1 MALSNMIIRKNN
13 HTGRTLLLI
22 LLLLQTLTTM
32 ASSDSKYSP
41 LIRDV
46 RSWPS
51 PRILAK
57 GDSLLARKQED
68 KALVMYMLVC
78 SRTTDQMTDAEM
90 ADCALANLKTGDIFY
105 ARGNYINALESYQAG
120 LKLSEASSSKAHL
133 ALIYK
138 NIGNAYCMFKDYDK
152 GFEYYKKGY
161 QIRPKADKDL
171 SFQLLANLFG
181 VCINRKDLKGARKYR
196 QLMYSTPHAQ
206 TPANQ
211 FFLTF
216 STALLASQES
226 RYAEANQMLTRLA
239 DFCVRSKLP
248 ATYVCSAYSQLYTNY
263 QALDDMAGAMR
274 YIRLCMETAKKNQLL
289 HYVPE
294 TLRELGKIYKQ
305 EGNTALAQQYETQ
318 YIGLMD
324 SIYNSQRFNVV
335 KNQQFMYEVD
345 KANKEINRLHQEEES
360 HRQTVRLYQL
370 LFLVSILAVVF
381 ISSLLFYVLRQKRRL
396 EDSYRKLYDI
406 NRQRTEAEEKKAARK
421 PAASNNLK
429 EAQKQQLLE
438 AIRRVMEESDQYC
451 QQDFTLA
458 TLAKL
463 IESNDRYVS
472 LVVNEHFGKSFTELL
487 NDYRIRKACERLT
500 DNADYAHLT
509 IAAIGQS
516 VGYKSQTTFI
526 KQFKKCT
533 GLTPSVYQKFA
544 AEDKRKEKMG
554 E

>member
-1 MALSNMIIRKNN
+1 MIIRKTN
-13 HTGRTLLLI
+13 HIGRVLQLI
-22 LLLLQTLTTM
+22 LLLFSTVSTM

-51 PRILAK
+51 KRILSK
-57 GDSLLARKQED
+57 GDSLLAHKQED

-78 SRTTDQMTDAEM
+78 SRTTDQMSEAES
-90 ADCALANLKTGDIFY
+90 ADCALANLKAGDIYY

-120 LKLSEASSSKAHL
+120 LKISESAASKPHL

-138 NIGNAYCMFKDYDK
+138 NIGNAYCMFRDYDK
-152 GFEYYKKGY
+152 GFEYYKRGY
-161 QIRPKADKDL
+161 QIRPKHDKTL

-181 VCINRKDLKGARKYR
+181 VCINRKDLNGARKYR
-196 QLMYSTPHAQ
+196 QLMYSTPHPN

-216 STALLASQES
+216 STALLASQEA
-226 RYAEANQMLTRLA
+226 RYTEANHILTRLA

-248 ATYVCSAYSQLYTNY
+248 VTYVCSAYSQLYTNY
-263 QALDDMAGAMR
+263 QSLGDMMGAVR
-274 YIRLCMETAKKNQLL
+274 YIRLCMETAKKNKLL

-305 EGNTALAQQYETQ
+305 EGNTGLAQQYETQ
-318 YIGLMD
+318 YIALMD

-345 KANKEINRLHQEEES
+345 KANKEINRLHQEEMS

-370 LFLVSILAVVF
+370 LFLVSVIAVVF
-381 ISSLLFYVLRQKRRL
+381 ISSLLFYVLRQKRKL
-396 EDSYRKLYDI
+396 EDSYRTLYEI
-406 NRQRTEAEEKKAARK
+406 NRQRAEAEEKKAVRK
-421 PAASNNLK
+421 SSGSNGLK
-429 EAQKQQLLE
+429 DAQKQQLID
-438 AIRRVMEESDQYC
+438 AINKVMEEGDQYC
-451 QQDFTLA
+451 QQDFTIA

-487 NDYRIRKACERLT
+487 NDYRIKKACERLT
-500 DNADYAHLT
+500 DNARYAHLT

-544 AEDKRKEKMG
+544 AEDKRKEKTD